1 MIDLIKKTL
10 LAGVGAAVI
19 TKEKLEDTLADYV
32 RQGKVKADDARIIA
46 EKIAEQGRRE
56 FEDLSRSIGEKLQD
70 LSARQTANM
79 AERVTALEER
89 VRQLEAQLATPPTPP
104 SRSSEP

>member
-19 TKEKLEDTLADYV
+19 TKEKVEDTLDVYV

-46 EKIAEQGRRE
+46 AKIAEQGKKE
-56 FEDLSRSIGEKLQD
+56 FDEMSQTLAAKIQD
-70 LSARQTANM
+70 MAANGV
-79 AERVTALEER
+79 AKPDGRIAALEER
-89 VRQLEAQLATPPTPP
+89 IRALEAKLANPP
-104 SRSSEP
+104 SRAGEP